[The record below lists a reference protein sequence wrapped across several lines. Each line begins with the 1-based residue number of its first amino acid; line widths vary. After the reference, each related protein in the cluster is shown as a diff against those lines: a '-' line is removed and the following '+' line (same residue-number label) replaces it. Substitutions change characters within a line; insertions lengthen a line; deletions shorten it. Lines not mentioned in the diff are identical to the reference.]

1 MPRNYIFL
9 VFFLIITVTHPVW
22 GSGQLDSLSLYYD
35 QEDYNNALRFLNEID
50 TASLSD
56 ADYADYCI
64 IGTEVHHFKGNYKKA
79 ISFYNKGKQIK
90 WLDKEDEVKIMMA
103 GLTIF
108 TEIADRKKSE
118 PLFKELE
125 QKISQYGVDSSILL
139 EYNLLAVNYFNLIGE
154 NDRAMKRAIK
164 ALKLID
170 ASGTPANK
178 TSIYI
183 TIGEIMR
190 TNNKPNKALIY
201 YARAEKIAKQEELY
215 NALGKIYNNQ
225 SIIARD
231 QGDTITSIE
240 KLEHSARMYRMGRGD
255 AAAAPAYYNL
265 GLQLIDIGKYA
276 EGRRYI
282 RKVLDL
288 GIANGFDKAKYFGFY
303 GMGYYY
309 EKLGNVKDAEH
320 HFMNALEIAK
330 KHNNPP
336 NIGRVYEALYLMYK
350 KNNISDKALKYFEL
364 NKEIVDSLDIVENEA
379 VIENLEARYQLAQK
393 EKENK
398 ELRLIQARQR
408 LSFFIGGGVILIL
421 IMVLVFL
428 YLTLRNKHRQN
439 RLLALQ
445 KEQIDNKNSQLNE
458 LNEAVFEQKKQLED
472 LNQLK
477 DTMFSIISHD
487 LRSPL
492 SSVYM
497 LMRMIDEQGLDTAKG
512 LEMVKELSREV
523 NQSLFLLNNLMIWSN
538 INLQQVQPYFESFS
552 VKSIVSEVVNFFK
565 NDIEFK
571 KLNVRVE
578 IGKGLNVWAD
588 LNMTQI
594 ILQNLLSNAIRF
606 SYEAGE
612 IVVAATKQENKILI
626 AVEDYG
632 EGIDQGKIKEIIEPA
647 VRLKKGTMGERGVGL
662 GLNISNT
669 YAELMEGELKIVS
682 LDSGTRV
689 ELSLLAGE

>member
-1 MPRNYIFL
+1 MPRNFIFL
-9 VFFLIITVTHPVW
+9 VFFLMIYAKLPVW

-50 TASLSD
+50 TTSLSD
-56 ADYADYCI
+56 ADYVDYCI
-64 IGTEVHHFKGNYKKA
+64 IGTEVYHFKGNYKKA

-103 GLTIF
+103 GLMTF

-118 PLFKELE
+118 PLFQELE
-125 QKISQYGVDSSILL
+125 QKISKYGVDSSILL
-139 EYNLLAVNYFNLIGE
+139 DYNLLAVNYFNLIGE

-201 YARAEKIAKQEELY
+201 YARAEKIAKQEELFY
-215 NALGKIYNNQ
+215 ALGKIYNNQ

-231 QGDTITSIE
+231 QGDTLTSIE
-240 KLEHSARMYRMGRGD
+240 KLEHSARMYHMSRGD

-265 GLQLIDIGKYA
+265 GLQYIDIGKYA

-282 RKVLDL
+282 RKVLDI

-398 ELRLIQARQR
+398 ELRLIQTRQR

-552 VKSIVSEVVNFFK
+552 VKSIVSEVVDFFK

-571 KLNVRVE
+571 KLNVRVD
-578 IGKGLNVWAD
+578 IDKGLNVWAD
-588 LNMTQI
+588 LNMTQT

-626 AVEDYG
+626 TVEDYG
-632 EGIDQGKIKEIIEPA
+632 EGIDQGKIKEIFEPA

-689 ELSLLAGE
+689 DLWLLAGE